1 MRMHRATTC
10 NAGGAT
16 TGEQPSSVQPPAE
29 AAASEQPSVVL
40 PTHAQ

>member
-16 TGEQPSSVQPPAE
+16 ASEQPSSVQPPAE

-40 PTHAQ
+40 PIHAQ